1 MIQALAIPSYR
12 AIADLERRR
21 FIDEGVVQVC
31 KICLFPVDNGIETP
45 CCSELYCCPC
55 TCQWLAEHSTCPTC
69 TKKMPSSSLK
79 RPHPIVREIIAN
91 STIHCDNYAAALH
104 GCPVTVP
111 LAKLRPHVAECPY
124 QQSNKATGLVIRTV
138 RPSSTAAEI
147 LLASPSKLRGNVA
160 DKLVGH
166 LVQAKAEDGKLVV
179 QASSRGQPQV
189 YTRTMSSTVPSDCAS
204 SSTVRRRSFELRD
217 VQLAVCGGEKG
228 VRSQEVAGL
237 KRMEPAELDKL
248 LIGVGRGT
256 GTPCPG
262 TALAIKADLALSY
275 SKFRQLR
282 QRRKLC
288 GIQLESERKMRT
300 FVATQIPAYTAKEL
314 PMMKRSGEVE
324 MAATVFFPDL
334 VEVVIYSLDKLNNA
348 KCLTWRNGIPESEV
362 WLKIGGDHG
371 GGTFK
376 LSFQVRGILVT
387 AYSVHTIQNVREL
400 NYWLQS
406 LSTWS
411 DC

>member
-1 MIQALAIPSYR
+1 M
-12 AIADLERRR
+12 
-21 FIDEGVVQVC
+21 
-31 KICLFPVDNGIETP
+31 
-45 CCSELYCCPC
+45 
-55 TCQWLAEHSTCPTC
+55 
-69 TKKMPSSSLK
+69 
-79 RPHPIVREIIAN
+79 
-91 STIHCDNYAAALH
+91 
-104 GCPVTVP
+104 
-111 LAKLRPHVAECPY
+111 
-124 QQSNKATGLVIRTV
+124 
-138 RPSSTAAEI
+138 
-147 LLASPSKLRGNVA
+147 
-160 DKLVGH
+160 
-166 LVQAKAEDGKLVV
+166 
-179 QASSRGQPQV
+179 
-189 YTRTMSSTVPSDCAS
+189 YTRTTSSTVPSDCAS
-204 SSTVRRRSFELRD
+204 SSTVRRRSPELRD

-248 LIGVGRGT
+248 LIGVGQGT

-262 TALAIKADLALSY
+262 TALAIKADLALSC

-282 QRRKLC
+282 QWLKLC

-300 FVATQIPAYTAKEL
+300 FVATQSPAYTAKEL
-314 PMMKRSGEVE
+314 PMMKRSGELE
-324 MAATVFFPDL
+324 MATVFFPDL
-334 VEVVIYSLDKLNNA
+334 VEVVVYFLDKLNNA

-362 WLKIGGDHG
+362 WLKIGGDHR

-376 LSFQVRGILVT
+376 LSFQVRGIPVT